1 MNEVIVYL
9 LAIATAEMVTVFLQP
24 LWGIVA
30 HIAILVTVIMRSA
43 RTADRPQRQL
53 VLALALVPLTRVVS
67 LSMPLANIPQ
77 IWWYPIMYGPLAIAA
92 VVIMR
97 ILGYSRGDVGL
108 NLSLSS
114 LPVQLAIGL
123 TGFGFGVAEY
133 HILKPEVWVYHFT
146 WSELW
151 LPALV
156 LGACTGFVEEFIFRG
171 VLQRSAWERFGW
183 GGLIY
188 ISVIFAVLH
197 VGFLSWIDIIFVF
210 GVALFFAWVVKR
222 TGSLLGVTLSHA
234 LTNITLY
241 LIAPFLF

>member
-9 LAIATAEMVTVFLQP
+9 LAITTAEIVTVFLQP

-43 RTADRPQRQL
+43 RTADKPQRQL
-53 VLALALVPLTRVVS
+53 VLALALVPLTRIVS
-67 LSMPLANIPQ
+67 LSMPLVNIPQ

-92 VVIMR
+92 VAIMR

-123 TGFGFGVAEY
+123 TGFGLGVAEY
-133 HILKPEVWVYHFT
+133 HILKPEVWVDKFI

-151 LPALV
+151 LPSLM
-156 LGACTGFVEEFIFRG
+156 LGASTGFVEEFIFRG

-188 ISVIFAVLH
+188 VSVIFAVLH
-197 VGFLSWIDIIFVF
+197 VGFLSWVDIIFVF
-210 GVALFFAWVVKR
+210 GVALLFAWIVKR
-222 TGSLLGVTLSHA
+222 TGSLLGVTLAHA
-234 LTNITLY
+234 LTNVTLY
-241 LIAPFLF
+241 LMAPLLF

>member
-30 HIAILVTVIMRSA
+30 HITILVTVIMRSA

-67 LSMPLANIPQ
+67 LSMPLADIPQ

-108 NLSLSS
+108 NLNLSS

-123 TGFGFGVAEY
+123 TGFGFGVAALDGIERVQVGRE
-133 HILKPEVWVYHFT
+133 LLTP
-146 WSELW
+146 SE
-151 LPALV
+151 A
-156 LGACTGFVEEFIFRG
+156 A
-171 VLQRSAWERFGW
+171 
-183 GGLIY
+183 GGLM
-188 ISVIFAVLH
+188 
-197 VGFLSWIDIIFVF
+197 
-210 GVALFFAWVVKR
+210 VVQ
-222 TGSLLGVTLSHA
+222 
-234 LTNITLY
+234 I
-241 LIAPFLF
+241 

>member
-9 LAIATAEMVTVFLQP
+9 LAITTAEIVTVFLQP

-30 HIAILVTVIMRSA
+30 HITILVTVIMRSA
-43 RTADRPQRQL
+43 RSADKPQRQL
-53 VLALALVPLTRVVS
+53 VLALALVPLTRIVS
-67 LSMPLANIPQ
+67 LSMPLVNIPQ

-108 NLSLSS
+108 NLSLNS

-123 TGFGFGVAEY
+123 TGFGLGVAEY
-133 HILKPEVWVYHFT
+133 HILKPEAWIYHFT

-156 LGACTGFVEEFIFRG
+156 LGASAGFVEEFIFRG

-188 ISVIFAVLH
+188 VSVIFALLH
-197 VGFLSWIDIIFVF
+197 VGFLSWVDITFVF

-222 TGSLLGVTLSHA
+222 TGSLSGVTLAHA

>member
-30 HIAILVTVIMRSA
+30 HIAILVTVIIRSA
-43 RTADRPQRQL
+43 RTTDKPQRQL
-53 VLALALVPLTRVVS
+53 VLALALVPLTRIVS

-97 ILGYSRGDVGL
+97 ILDYSRGDVGL
-108 NLSLSS
+108 KLNS

-123 TGFGFGVAEY
+123 TGFGLGVAEY
-133 HILKPEVWVYHFT
+133 HILKPEAWIYHFT

-156 LGACTGFVEEFIFRG
+156 VGASAGFVEEFVFRG

-188 ISVIFAVLH
+188 VSVIFAVLH
-197 VGFLSWIDIIFVF
+197 VGHLSWVDIAFVF

-222 TGSLLGVTLSHA
+222 TGSLLGVTLAHA